1 MTKMLDE
8 NIQEQVREVFADVQ
22 EPVSILFFGSKA
34 QNCEYCD
41 QTVGMLEEIVALSD
55 KLHLEVYDLEENADL
70 AEKYHVD
77 KAPGFTMVGH
87 KDGQL
92 VDYGVRFAGI
102 RPGMNSVR
110 WYMILCWYPNRISG
124 LSPETR
130 EFLSGLDQP
139 VHLQVFVTPT

>member
-1 MTKMLDE
+1 MAKILDE
-8 NIQEQVREVFADVQ
+8 NIRKQVKEVFADVR

-41 QTVGMLEEIVALSD
+41 QTAAMLAEIVELSE
-55 KLHLEVYDLEENADL
+55 KFHLEIYDLEENADL

-92 VDYGVRFAGI
+92 VDYGIRFAGI
-102 RPGMNSVR
+102 PAGHEFSSLVHDLVLVSRQD
-110 WYMILCWYPNRISG
+110 SG
-124 LSPETR
+124 LSPATR
-130 EFLSGLDQP
+130 EFLHGLDQQ
-139 VHLQVFVTPT
+139 VNLQVFVTPT

>member
-8 NIQEQVREVFADVQ
+8 NIQKQVREVFADMQ
-22 EPVSILFFGSKA
+22 QPVSIFFFGSKA

-41 QTVGMLEEIVALSD
+41 QTAGMLEEIVALSE
-55 KLHLEVYDLEENADL
+55 KLHLEIYDLEENADL

-77 KAPGFTMVGH
+77 KAPGFAMVGH

-102 RPGMNSVR
+102 PAGHEFSSLVHD
-110 WYMILCWYPNRISG
+110 LVLVSKQDSG

-130 EFLSGLDQP
+130 EFLSGLEQP